1 MALPLAGCSGG
12 AGGAS
17 ATPTPSG
24 PTFANPIKSQGQDP
38 WVIKD
43 GDRYLLAESRDGGIW
58 LTVSPKDDLT
68 GIDSGTAHRIWA
80 SPVDGP
86 DSQDVWAPELHH
98 IDGHWYVYFAATT
111 ADKNNANHRMFVLES
126 STDDPLSTYTD
137 KGRIAD
143 AAGRWAI
150 DGTRFSWKGQ
160 DYFVWSGWPGGT
172 DGRQNLY
179 IARMTSP
186 TTLAGTGV
194 LLSEPTLSWETEGNP
209 IEEGPEALRAR
220 REAVPRVLGERQLDR
235 QLLPRDAAPHGSRPA
250 RSEVLDEVA
259 EAGLRRE
266 RGCGQPRSRVVHGL
280 TGREAG
286 LDRLPLGSGGGCG
299 LGPSDRYPAL
309 HLERRRQPALRA
321 AGRARSAAGR
331 AERPD
336 HRLKHPDAVG
346 QRASVHID
354 GLHCSQR
361 HCIRPRKPG

>member
-1 MALPLAGCSGG
+1 MSGRIRRSALAVLLALVALPLAGCSGG

-17 ATPTPSG
+17 ATPTPTG

-43 GDRYLLAESRDGGIW
+43 GDHYLLAESRDGGIW

-98 IDGHWYVYFAATT
+98 IGGHWYVYFAATT

-172 DGRQNLY
+172 DGQQNLY

-194 LLSEPTLSWETEGNP
+194 LLSEPTLSVGDARATRSR
-209 IEEGPEALRAR
+209 RAR
-220 REAVPRVLGERQLDR
+220 RPCEHDGKLFLVFSASGSWTDSYCLGML
-235 QLLPRDAAPHGSRPA
+235 H
-250 RSEVLDEVA
+250 
-259 EAGLRRE
+259 
-266 RGCGQPRSRVVHGL
+266 L
-280 TGREAG
+280 TGADPLDPKSWTKSPKPVFAGNADVVSPGHASFTTSPDGKQDWIVYHSAREAG
-286 LDRLPLGSGGGCG
+286 
-299 LGPSDRYPAL
+299 
-309 HLERRRQPALRA
+309 RA
-321 AGRARSAAGR
+321 GI
-331 AERPD
+331 E
-336 HRLKHPDAVG
+336 
-346 QRASVHID
+346 
-354 GLHCSQR
+354 
-361 HCIRPRKPG
+361 